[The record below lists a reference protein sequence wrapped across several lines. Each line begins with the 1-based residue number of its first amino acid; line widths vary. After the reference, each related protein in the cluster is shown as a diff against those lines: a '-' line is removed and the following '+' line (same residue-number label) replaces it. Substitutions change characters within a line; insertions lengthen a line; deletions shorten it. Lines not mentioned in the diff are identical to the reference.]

1 MRPDFGHNQNKRYAQ
16 RYDEAQAWAKKVG
29 LPGPL
34 LVDSDPAPFMWFG
47 KGLIPA
53 SALPKTPHGK
63 PKGWAFMYILNAEGL
78 IVYQHGHCPTE
89 FKYCQSRVILDRLL
103 DPAFDEAY
111 RAGFPDKSATL
122 LPAAGRDGG
131 QAYADDFESY
141 KDSCELRL
149 SPRWG
154 FRQRNRPTDGVI
166 QPEAGR
172 GGSQGLA
179 IKDGSLLRRRL
190 HSVEH
195 AFPRPLGNGH
205 FRFHVR
211 RGPSGR
217 SKKKP
222 QTVLRATFYGAD
234 GKGPAT
240 LSVAGDW
247 LREAFALNGETTTQ
261 VLSEANWHEIVVT
274 VRPEAPARV
283 TADGK
288 PIGELAVG
296 PLTKVGFN
304 CGHHSHYL
312 DNVELFYAD

>member
-29 LPGPL
+29 ITGPL
-34 LVDSDPAPFMWFG
+34 LVDDDPASFMWFG
-47 KGLIPA
+47 KGLIPP

-63 PKGWAFMYILNAEGL
+63 PTGWAFMYILNSEGL
-78 IVYQHGHCPTE
+78 IVYQHAHCPSE
-89 FKYCQSRVILDRLL
+89 FKYSQSRVILDRLL
-103 DPAFDEAY
+103 DPAFD
-111 RAGFPDKSATL
+111 K
-122 LPAAGRDGG
+122 
-131 QAYADDFESY
+131 AYADDFESY
-141 KDSCELRL
+141 QDSCELRL

-154 FRQRNRPTDGVI
+154 FRQRNGLTDGVI
-166 QPEAGR
+166 EPGAGR
-172 GGSQGLA
+172 NGSQAVA

-190 HSVEH
+190 HNVEH

-211 RGPSGR
+211 RGPSGW

-261 VLSEANWHEIVVT
+261 VLSEANWHEVVVAARPKAPT
-274 VRPEAPARV
+274 QVRV
-283 TADGK
+283 DGK
-288 PIGELAVG
+288 PIGKLAIG
-296 PLTKVGFN
+296 PLTRVGFN

-312 DNVELFYAD
+312 DDVGLFYAD